1 MTPFEI
7 IAYLLVAVLALIVLV
22 RGIKLNQEWEESI
35 VLRLGKYNRLAGAGL
50 FFINPITERVITM
63 SKRTQ
68 SINLEEQKVLTK
80 DNVTVSIDAVAFIK
94 IIDVKASVVNVES
107 VFSSFNKYAQTTLR
121 NIVGQKEL
129 DEVLAKRHEIAQ
141 EVQKDLEF
149 VVKDWG
155 IDVERLELQDI
166 SVPEVMQRVMARQA
180 EAEREKRGVII
191 TSQGELEAAK
201 NLVQA
206 SDILAK
212 SEYGFALR
220 QLATL
225 SDVSQD
231 ESNTVVFFPT
241 TGLDSGVLASGLAAR
256 IPKPKREEKL

>member
-1 MTPFEI
+1 MTITEI
-7 IAYLLVAVLALIVLV
+7 MLYTMLGILLLIVLA
-22 RGIKLNQEWEESI
+22 RSIKLNQEWEESI
-35 VLRLGKYNRLAGAGL
+35 ILNLGKYNRKTGAGL

-68 SINLEEQKVLTK
+68 AINLEEQKVLTK

-94 IIDVKASVVNVES
+94 IIDVKASVVNVEA

-166 SVPEVMQRVMARQA
+166 SVPEAMQRVMARQA

-191 TSQGELEAAK
+191 TSQGEFEAAK
-201 NLVQA
+201 NLAAA
-206 SDILAK
+206 SDVLAQ
-212 SEYGFALR
+212 SQYGFALR

-241 TGLDSGVLASGLAAR
+241 QGLDTSLIAAGLAAR
-256 IPKPKREEKL
+256 VPKPKQTHQN